1 MRNFHL
7 CKADKSSEI
16 IQGSKS
22 KRPSCRIDFNLFNI
36 CTRDSFVRVW
46 TKKHIAIIPLQF
58 LDELINLKEIAQ
70 YKETCILLQL
80 LYITQYKF

>member
-1 MRNFHL
+1 MLTVAVYVKKKNAKSDVRKYRLEKWGKMRNFHL

-36 CTRDSFVRVW
+36 CTRDSFVRV
-46 TKKHIAIIPLQF
+46 
-58 LDELINLKEIAQ
+58 
-70 YKETCILLQL
+70 
-80 LYITQYKF
+80 